1 MDKARIAEWILKFV
15 CTKQRASEITGDL
28 LEQEAGPTINF
39 WLAIIRVVFAISWRW
54 MVGYVFAVTSL
65 WWALIPSQH
74 FIVPKA
80 QEHLEQTR
88 RAWLANSH
96 QAPLSAGDWTHS
108 AAVLMGLSVL
118 FWSVAA
124 LAISRYGVRDE
135 RGRAGAL
142 LASLLTLGSCLAWMR
157 YAEYVIPAVVGGTVV
172 ALLLNAGY
180 RRALLCL
187 VFASMAVAF
196 IFISTAFTMERYSHL
211 ASFYSAIIIGA
222 AWFASP
228 LAGAWI
234 LARTNYESR
243 FAPANCC

>member
-1 MDKARIAEWILKFV
+1 MDKAWIAEWILTCV

-28 LEQEAGPTINF
+28 LEQETRPTINF
-39 WLAIIRVVFAISWRW
+39 WLAIMRVVFAISWRW

-80 QEHLEQTR
+80 QEHLDQTR
-88 RAWLANSH
+88 RAWLANGH
-96 QAPLSAGDWTHS
+96 RVPLSAGDWTHS

-118 FWSVAA
+118 LWSVAA

-142 LASLLTLGSCLAWMR
+142 LASLLTLCSCLAWMR
-157 YAEYVIPAVVGGTVV
+157 YAEYVIPAVVCGTVV

-180 RRALLCL
+180 RRAVLCL

-196 IFISTAFTMERYSHL
+196 IFLSTAFTIERYSHL
-211 ASFYSAIIIGA
+211 GSFYSAIIIGA

-234 LARTNYESR
+234 LAHTNYESR
-243 FAPANCC
+243 FAPANDW